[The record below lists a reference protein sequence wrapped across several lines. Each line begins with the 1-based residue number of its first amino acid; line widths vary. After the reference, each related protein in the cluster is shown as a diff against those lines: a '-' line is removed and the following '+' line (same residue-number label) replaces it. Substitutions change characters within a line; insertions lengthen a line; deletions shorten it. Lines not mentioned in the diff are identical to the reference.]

1 MKGHPLLRA
10 LKVGLVAFVV
20 VVIGVA
26 VSAWLAGEPDP
37 LPFQYEG
44 FDPE

>member
-1 MKGHPLLRA
+1 MKNHPLLRA
-10 LKVGLVAFVV
+10 LKVGLVAFVM
-20 VVIGVA
+20 VVIGLA
-26 VSAWLAGEPDP
+26 VSAWLAGEPEK

>member
-1 MKGHPLLRA
+1 MKKNPMLRA

-20 VVIGVA
+20 VVIGLA
-26 VSAWLAGEPDP
+26 VSAWLAGEPEK

-44 FDPE
+44 FNPE